1 MVWWW
6 GEGKNLF
13 FEVPAQALLE
23 EVSYWDGILPKRSK
37 LSWNHQ
43 MHAMRDREKERTQI
57 VDPCHEQ
64 KTTTGTITKEQ
75 EFKKIYQETERNE
88 CEGKKE
94 KRTNKKKIDREL
106 EQQACTNRLIP
117 SLPHKIRLSV
127 KIKRRPL
134 CINHSGPFP
143 SRQLISMAGLS
154 WEINCVEKKRYFLSG
169 FAPTDQIQSDFF
181 IF

>member
-13 FEVPAQALLE
+13 FEVPAQALLG
-23 EVSYWDGILPKRSK
+23 EVSCWDGILPKRSK

-43 MHAMRDREKERTQI
+43 MHAMRDRERERTQI

-94 KRTNKKKIDREL
+94 KRTTIKKIDREL
-106 EQQACTNRLIP
+106 ERQVCTNRLIP
-117 SLPHKIRLSV
+117 FLPYKNLALCQNQKESFVHQSFRSVSLKVVNFHGRT
-127 KIKRRPL
+127 
-134 CINHSGPFP
+134 
-143 SRQLISMAGLS
+143 
-154 WEINCVEKKRYFLSG
+154 FLG
-169 FAPTDQIQSDFF
+169 D
-181 IF
+181 